1 MKRFFVLI
9 SALTMILSMTA
20 CGGSTSG
27 NGDNS
32 ASAKPEVIKDFED
45 LDTSKFHGGLSG
57 DGYFLVLYEGVIDE
71 AVMGAV
77 LKTADGVSVTLS
89 EETIVKNPDGNS
101 LLFFE
106 QAKAES
112 GQIVSLTLEKDGYE
126 KLTFD
131 VTVEY

>member
-1 MKRFFVLI
+1 MKKMVVSILAVMM
-9 SALTMILSMTA
+9 ALALVS
-20 CGGSTSG
+20 CG
-27 NGDNS
+27 NR
-32 ASAKPEVIKDFED
+32 PEVIENFED
-45 LDTSKFHGGLSG
+45 LDTSKFHGCISG

-77 LKTADGVSVTLS
+77 LMTESGESVTLS

-106 QAKAES
+106 QVSVEM
-112 GQIVSLTLEKDGYE
+112 GDTVSLALEKEGYE
-126 KLTFD
+126 KLVFD

>member
-1 MKRFFVLI
+1 MKKFFVLI

-32 ASAKPEVIKDFED
+32 TSAKPEVIKDFED

-77 LKTADGVSVTLS
+77 LKTADGVSVTLCAC
-89 EETIVKNPDGNS
+89 K
-101 LLFFE
+101 LLLLVLRYRAGFRSACNR
-106 QAKAES
+106 Q
-112 GQIVSLTLEKDGYE
+112 
-126 KLTFD
+126 
-131 VTVEY
+131 

>member
-1 MKRFFVLI
+1 MKKIVVSILAVMM
-9 SALTMILSMTA
+9 ALALVS
-20 CGGSTSG
+20 CG
-27 NGDNS
+27 NR
-32 ASAKPEVIKDFED
+32 PEVIENFED
-45 LDTSKFHGGLSG
+45 LDTSKFHGCISG

-77 LKTADGVSVTLS
+77 LMTESGESVTLS

-106 QAKAES
+106 Q
-112 GQIVSLTLEKDGYE
+112 VSVEMGDTVPLALEKEGYE
-126 KLTFD
+126 KLVFD